1 MPEKL
6 NLSVGPATKRG
17 TVVPTFENFLLWLE
31 GRGYSEDIKQRLIA
45 KARTYPAGA
54 LPHFMKNI
62 QSHLEF

>member
-6 NLSVGPATKRG
+6 NLKVGPSVKRG
-17 TVVPTFENFLLWLE
+17 VPNVTFEIFLHWLDE
-31 GRGYSEDIKQRLIA
+31 RGYSEDIKQRLIT
-45 KARTYPAGA
+45 KARLYPAGA